1 MSITLYKRGCKV
13 FNNNGEGILKD
24 AFDQSV
30 KDTIN
35 DLHTFDFKYPVTG
48 KMFNRIEVGDIVRVN
63 ASPLL
68 PNQRFVIQTIK
79 QHDGGYITVHALH
92 KAIVDMA
99 TDYLKEPVQSEV
111 SQSCI
116 YALNQVF
123 NKSFK
128 CRDYVAKSDVT
139 QGNTFNI
146 SRRSV
151 MTALMGKEGS
161 ILDTF
166 GNGVEFE
173 YDNSTADIVR
183 ILKRRGRDT
192 NVLISYG
199 KNISGYECEM
209 DEQELYT
216 VIIPI
221 ATDRDDNTKIIYGD
235 PYYAPN
241 YTQFDGE
248 LYIKEQDLTDRFG
261 ESEEM
266 SIANL
271 AKYAEKYMIES
282 ECNIP
287 KFTYK
292 IDFETLENKYIG
304 EYSLDELYRVNIGDT
319 VTVHHRVYNVNTK
332 ARISSIE
339 YDPVTNKITKLIV
352 GDVRP
357 VFSTVNTPG
366 KDGANGQDGSNG
378 QNGQDGKTLYTWIR
392 YANDELGNGISP
404 YPEGK
409 EYIGIAYNKE
419 SKTPSDDPKAYQWSK
434 YIGADGIP
442 GEPGADGKTLYT
454 WIKYASD
461 DNGTGMSDDPTNK
474 GYMGI
479 AINQESPVES
489 LDPKLY
495 TWSKI
500 KGEDASS
507 ETMPD
512 TLPDVPKLTGHVY
525 GATTVELSWTFD
537 SKFYYTYEV
546 YVNTVK
552 GFTPTVF
559 DRIYEGQ
566 ASTLT
571 YSATPPTTL
580 YFKCRAKNSHGRTTA
595 LSNEVEIS
603 VKRIEDMTNYF
614 SEMAIGKAVVS
625 SLTADYMESGII
637 KANWVEF
644 KGMNV
649 IDGNQNTTLGIDSFG
664 RVTMKPSVFKLLIN
678 GEEHDVATEAQLIA
692 TREDF
697 QFKFNRSGSENIL
710 RNSWFDA
717 RDLHW
722 IPESWD
728 CGDTSSNPN
737 YNVSVVQG
745 GDSQQPNWVPKGQNV
760 LRVLNFGVHPN
771 PNRHWCG
778 AYQIVKVEPGQ
789 TYTLSF
795 YCAQHRVS
803 SVIVEAKKSDGSGGA
818 FASKEIKGSDI
829 RGSKESNPSFEDDF
843 SLITFT
849 FRVPS
854 DTYAIRLLIW
864 SAGKSEG
871 SASNLWVART
881 QLEVGYE
888 PTSRRK
894 NSYEVYSNTTT
905 IDGDGITIKHDNGS
919 QSKFNHEA
927 IEFLNSQGRRT
938 LKVKDGGLN
947 FHTFTQDNEMVGFVK
962 SCYSGSS
969 TYNGVTLAT
978 YQLGDYV
985 SMGISDSPDENGW
998 DSTPFITCTAHGN
1011 IPTFDKGRGTYI
1023 GNAPINMV
1031 HYLRAYNGLDIMGG
1045 EITLKSN
1052 GNVPNAI
1059 TRASSDL
1066 STMMIGG
1073 DNSLSLGIRYG
1084 DTFKWGIKF
1093 DEADYQA
1100 NKTYINSYG
1109 DWDFHNYSMYNVKN
1123 INTLMARTMSLRSFA
1138 KALNFSYTPMTL
1150 TDGELRYVCRETQ
1163 HITNKTLIV
1172 ELPQIFAENI
1182 ELDYHVNISKLSWGD
1197 YRIIDRNPYYFEIET
1212 NVDDFA
1218 FTYEVVAKSI
1228 EQPDANVSIAS
1239 MGIEGSF
1246 GVTGEAPVSP
1256 VDGLTFRVDK

>member
-221 ATDRDDNTKIIYGD
+221 ATDRDDNTRIIYGE

-248 LYIKEQDLTDRFG
+248 IYIKEQDLTERFG
-261 ESEEM
+261 ESEE
-266 SIANL
+266 INVANL
-271 AKYAEKYMIES
+271 AKYAEQYMIES

-419 SKTPSDDPKAYQWSK
+419 SNTPSDDPKAYQWSK

-454 WIKYASD
+454 WIKYAND
-461 DNGTGMSDDPTNK
+461 DKGTGMSDDPTNK
-474 GYMGI
+474 AYMGI
-479 AINQESPVES
+479 AINKESSVES
-489 LDPKLY
+489 SDPKLY

-603 VKRIEDMTNYF
+603 VQRIEDMTNYF
-614 SEMAIGKAVVS
+614 SEMAIGRAVVN

-649 IDGNQNTTLGIDSFG
+649 IDGNQNTTFGIDSFG
-664 RVTMKPSVFKLLIN
+664 RVTMKPSVFKLLVN
-678 GEEHDVATEAQLIA
+678 GNEEDIITKSMFDVTMDGIE
-692 TREDF
+692 F
-697 QFKFNRSGSENIL
+697 QVNNSSQPNLMPNGTPTVGNTGGWYTD
-710 RNSWFDA
+710 NGSWFYKNA
-717 RDLHW
+717 PQTHRLGLANTNNHEAYAYTEF
-722 IPESWD
+722 IPVRPNTTYTAYAKVEAEGNTTGADVFLLGSQTTAGEFAQVIEFLNVAPSEQKSGYRVFRTGSDINFVRMRVDNNGYNGADPMGGFVVWMD
-728 CGDTSSNPN
+728 EFMVLEGAYNNPN
-737 YNVSVVQG
+737 YRPSSNQILNNVVRVNNSGIEVVH
-745 GDSQQPNWVPKGQNV
+745 DS
-760 LRVLNFGVHPN
+760 
-771 PNRHWCG
+771 G
-778 AYQIVKVEPGQ
+778 A
-789 TYTLSF
+789 
-795 YCAQHRVS
+795 
-803 SVIVEAKKSDGSGGA
+803 KS
-818 FASKEIKGSDI
+818 
-829 RGSKESNPSFEDDF
+829 
-843 SLITFT
+843 
-849 FRVPS
+849 
-854 DTYAIRLLIW
+854 
-864 SAGKSEG
+864 
-871 SASNLWVART
+871 
-881 QLEVGYE
+881 QL
-888 PTSRRK
+888 T
-894 NSYEVYSNTTT
+894 
-905 IDGDGITIKHDNGS
+905 
-919 QSKFNHEA
+919 HEA
-927 IEFLNSQGRRT
+927 VDFLNSQGYRT
-938 LKVKDGGLN
+938 LRVKDGGLN
-947 FHTFTQDNEMVGFVK
+947 FYTFTHDNEMVGFIK
-962 SCYSGSS
+962 SCYSGAS

-985 SMGISDSPDENGW
+985 SMGISDSADENGW
-998 DSTPFITCTAHGN
+998 NSTPFITCTAHGN

-1045 EITLKSN
+1045 EITLKSS
-1052 GNVPNAI
+1052 GDIPNAI
-1059 TRASSDL
+1059 TRQSSDL
-1066 STMMIGG
+1066 STLMVGG

-1084 DTFKWGIKF
+1084 TTFKWGIKL
-1093 DEADYQA
+1093 DEVDAQA
-1100 NKTYINSYG
+1100 NKTYIHSFG

-1123 INTLMARTMSLRSFA
+1123 VNYLMARTMSLRAVA

-1218 FTYEVVAKSI
+1218 FTYEVVAKTI

-1239 MGIEGSF
+1239 MGIDGSF
-1246 GVTGEAPVSP
+1246 GVTGEEPVEP
-1256 VDGLTFRVDK
+1256 VEGLTFRVDK